1 MVKEGEI
8 EQIVIE
14 DLLCRFIMNLPK
26 EEQTTDRL
34 FFHIQAAHWFYSDFY
49 VGNTEIINAGCK
61 VPACNFKTF
70 AKVIYK
76 HCPFLKPYYS
86 GFEIFFYRFNQYI
99 SQIPVYGGIILN
111 ANLDKVL
118 LVTNYKNTFYSFPK
132 GKINQNETGIECAVR
147 EVWEEVGVDISK
159 FISEKDFIEFKTE
172 GNKTQK
178 MYVVHGVDEN
188 LIMKTNT
195 RCEIGRIEWVP
206 LSEME
211 EGKVANTNIFR
222 KITTF
227 IRPLKLWIRDFTS
240 ARAKEKE
247 AETTTTTTTATT
259 VISLPVLRHHYTE
272 TQNKK
277 FSEFSLRF
285 EEISAG
291 FEKRLNEMDE
301 VVEESQKENP
311 FLSFKLDHQSLREA
325 FTFKL

>member
-1 MVKEGEI
+1 MGKEGEI
-8 EQIVIE
+8 ELIVIE

-76 HCPFLKPYYS
+76 HCPFLKPYYG

-211 EGKVANTNIFR
+211 EGKNANTNIFR

-247 AETTTTTTTATT
+247 TETRA
-259 VISLPVLRHHYTE
+259 VIAPPVIKHHYTE
-272 TQNKK
+272 AQNKI
-277 FSEFSLRF
+277 FADFSLRF
-285 EEISAG
+285 EEISAR
-291 FEKRLNEMDE
+291 FEKRLSEIDDP
-301 VVEESQKENP
+301 VEEQNPQEKENP
-311 FLSFKLDHQSLREA
+311 FLNFKLDHSSLRDA
-325 FTFKL
+325 FLLKL